1 MREIKT
7 RIKKLENKP
16 VNNRSYVI
24 FVTHGEY
31 NGEQLYLISAG
42 KENLICRTKESANDL
57 LKRIVKNNEVDCI
70 IKDDWEEIEELLKG
84 KIYHEWN

>member
-1 MREIKT
+1 MRDIKT
-7 RIKKLENKP
+7 RIKKLEDKP

-31 NGEQLYLISAG
+31 NGEQVYLISAG
-42 KENLICRTKESANDL
+42 KENFICRTKESAIDL
-57 LKRIVKNNEVDCI
+57 LERIVKNNEVDCT